1 MAGEYGIERAVILPP
16 LPRLEDLPLESYLRQ
31 EGEAVAT
38 AYDNL
43 ARRINEFSYEQQWGS
58 ETPTQLTGDVNNYQ
72 MGIAIVERLTSDAS
86 RTLKGLIAPL
96 TENIRVI
103 TNVGANNIVLAHQ
116 NASALA
122 PNRMISITAADI
134 TMGPNDSVMFWYD
147 ITTARWREIHRLLSS
162 GGSGTGIA
170 IGDPVGSG
178 VANDVL
184 FVASGPVLAQSANF
198 TWNDSSK
205 TLALSRT
212 GGNAVITLTDVTNS
226 ITGTV
231 QTDSTGSG
239 ALTIGTT
246 TNHPLRFLTN
256 NTIRGQV
263 AADGRLNMGHD
274 FQPNSDISYGAS
286 NTSRSVSFWLRN
298 EATATAS
305 LATLTVDA
313 NNGGVQAVMV
323 TDGLGTS
330 LFAAASGYIGT
341 VTNHSF
347 GIITNNAIRLS
358 IDGSGNCILG
368 NATGAN
374 RIRTSLSTPSSL
386 SNGDW
391 FVEASG
397 TTPTRVISLMVR
409 DGGVSQTLA
418 TITV

>member
-16 LPRLEDLPLESYLRQ
+16 LPSIGDMVLHGYLRQ

-58 ETPTQLTGDVNNYQ
+58 ETPTQLTANVNNYQ
-72 MGIAIVERLTSDAS
+72 LGIAIVERLTSDAS
-86 RTLKGLIAPL
+86 RSITGFIAPL

-103 TNVGANNIVLAHQ
+103 TNVGAQNIVLVHQ
-116 NASALA
+116 SGASLA

-147 ITTARWREIHRLLSS
+147 ITTARWREIHRLLGS

-170 IGDPVGSG
+170 IGDPVGG
-178 VANDVL
+178 GTTNDIL
-184 FVASGPVLAQSANF
+184 FVASGPVLAQSSNF
-198 TWNDSSK
+198 TWNDTTK
-205 TLALSRT
+205 TLALSKAS
-212 GGNAVITLTDVTNS
+212 GNSIITVTDVANS

-274 FQPNSDISYGAS
+274 FQPAADISYGAS
-286 NTSRSVSFWLRN
+286 NTSRAVNLWLRN

-305 LATLTVDA
+305 FAALTVDA
-313 NNGGVQAVMV
+313 NNGTVQSVLGV
-323 TDGLGTS
+323 DGLGSVYTTGMYFGMTS
-330 LFAAASGYIGT
+330 
-341 VTNHSF
+341 NHQIS
-347 GIITNNAIRLS
+347 ILTNNALRAS
-358 IDGSGNCILG
+358 IDGSGNCIWG
-368 NATGAN
+368 NTTGAN
-374 RIRTSLSTPSSL
+374 RVRTSLGTPASL
-386 SNGDW
+386 GNGDW
-391 FVEASG
+391 WVEASG